1 MGRGALT
8 RDAGSWKT
16 QRLKKNKGH
25 GGWFNVLLFSTA
37 AVGGKAGGG
46 KKKKKEVLPHPLCN
60 RPLWARG
67 DNPAY
72 GLPAGNRQPESWESI
87 KLYPH
92 GIACQE
98 VNVALHVVGGKTHDT
113 HPLFFIFFIFLLWT
127 GDLWGLD
134 APPCRPTPVSR

>member
-46 KKKKKEVLPHPLCN
+46 KKKKK
-60 RPLWARG
+60 RG
-67 DNPAY
+67 PSPSTLQSTAM
-72 GLPAGNRQPESWESI
+72 S
-87 KLYPH
+87 K
-92 GIACQE
+92 
-98 VNVALHVVGGKTHDT
+98 GG
-113 HPLFFIFFIFLLWT
+113 
-127 GDLWGLD
+127 
-134 APPCRPTPVSR
+134 